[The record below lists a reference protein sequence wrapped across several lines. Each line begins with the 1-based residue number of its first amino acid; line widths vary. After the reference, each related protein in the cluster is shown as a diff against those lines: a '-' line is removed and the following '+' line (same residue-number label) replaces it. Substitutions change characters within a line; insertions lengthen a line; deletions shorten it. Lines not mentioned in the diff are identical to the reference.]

1 MGKFKITLIILLVLL
16 LAVGWY
22 VSAGYYSKGERAGTV
37 SKLSEKG
44 YIFKT
49 YEGVLN
55 EGGYSGETGTLQ
67 PRYWDFSAK
76 EDSVVNK
83 LRNAMQTGE
92 RITITY
98 HEKFF
103 IFPWNGDTEYFII
116 DVDFLPKPQQQIY
129 ESIPVP
135 DQPQLTLPPSP
146 ADSVRSTTVQPE
158 AI

>member
-1 MGKFKITLIILLVLL
+1 MGRFKITLLILLVLL

-22 VSAGYYSKGERAGTV
+22 VSAGYYSKGERAGTI

-44 YIFKT
+44 YVFKT

-83 LRNAMQTGE
+83 LRAAMQTGE
-92 RITITY
+92 RVTLTY

-103 IFPWNGDTEYFII
+103 KFPWNGETKNFII
-116 DVDFLPKPQQQIY
+116 DVAFLPKPEQ
-129 ESIPVP
+129 PVYQAVP
-135 DQPQLTLPPSP
+135 QPALPPATVSP
-146 ADSVRSTTVQPE
+146 DSVETAVEQPGV
-158 AI
+158 I